1 MSFIPNFHNRAD
13 YEGQIYELCAAIGAQ
28 EVIAIASSYNFQSP
42 RNMEMMRLA
51 SANGLPSREAYMSQL
66 RAKQQMQQP
75 RSEHKPNVFGNIM
88 PSIPLEPTLEERE
101 ERLRV
106 EQAVVID
113 QHNKTTR
120 ILEKLRIITNGLLKG
135 FGAFNKDQK

>member
-42 RNMEMMRLA
+42 RNTEMMRLSA
-51 SANGLPSREAYMSQL
+51 ANGLPSREAYMSQL

-75 RSEHKPNVFGNIM
+75 RSEHKPNIFGNC
-88 PSIPLEPTLEERE
+88 IPTTPPEPTLEERE
-101 ERLRV
+101 ERLRIA
-106 EQAVVID
+106 QAAVLV
-113 QHNKTTR
+113 QHNNTAR
-120 ILEKLRIITNGLLKG
+120 VLEKLRIITNGLLKG